1 LNQLVEGGQYFVEIE
16 VGGLLNQLVEG
27 GQYFVEIEVGE
38 LLNHTTCKIS
48 SLTRLKYIKVLKC
61 FYNFTGNMFSSLAGL
76 EFEWSLLSDADK
88 SGAVDAYNILRFVM
102 KKCHSFVKD
111 DVIISLSTF
120 IFLQI

>member
-1 LNQLVEGGQYFVEIE
+1 MITSSF
-16 VGGLLNQLVEG
+16 
-27 GQYFVEIEVGE
+27 
-38 LLNHTTCKIS
+38 CKIS

-111 DVIISLSTF
+111 DVIYHVSLQSKSF
-120 IFLQI
+120 QIAYV